1 MTVRSPRPCVAAPWV
16 RTRLRA
22 APGAALALA
31 LLVAVTAF
39 LAAVLPRAVD
49 RYGDAGLHRALET
62 AGPDSTGVQLA
73 ASLPDPG
80 LSREEQ
86 EAAVRGDVLRA
97 HRSELL
103 ALAGR
108 SLPLDPH
115 RSSSGVRTSEA
126 QKMSEPW
133 LPRPDGLP
141 AQLHLLAQDGLAD
154 HSRLRAGR
162 LPKVPDTVTAA
173 TTRIEGA
180 VTTDTAGD
188 LNIEVGS
195 VLAFPGVA
203 RVPLEVR
210 ITGIVAPLDPEGA
223 YWSTDPLMRTPG
235 LTILPGDPD
244 VRQYWMGA
252 LLLPPDAAPAL
263 LSTAGKPVRY
273 WGLAPS
279 VPDLH
284 GYDMPRL
291 TSAVAAV
298 ESGPVLQRMRE
309 ATALD
314 LRAHSE
320 LDDVLTGHAGLRA
333 AIGPLV
339 SVAAFGTGTVAAV
352 VLLMAGGLA
361 ADRRGGE
368 LTLLRARGGSLPGV
382 TGRLLAETAVVAVPA
397 AALGLAAAWLTVR
410 EARPVYSVAAA
421 GAVALLACLVLPLRA
436 LVAHRAVRAH
446 TGRRDVVAARPAPR
460 RTVAELTLLALAVG
474 AVVALRTRG
483 TSGGPD
489 ASGDHLVSLA
499 PVLVGVIA
507 ALVLVRLYPLPLRGL
522 ARPAARLRGVVGPLA
537 LARAGRAAGSAVLPL
552 LALLTALTTA
562 AFGGSVIGG
571 VADARDRAALLTVG
585 ADARVNALH
594 VLPAGLPDRVRRAP
608 GVREVTAVSVA
619 DHARSPEDT
628 VPVAGVDPA
637 GYAALTRHTG
647 IGAFDRNVLAPGGSD
662 TLPAVASPG
671 VADRHG
677 TRPFAVRMEDGSSI
691 TVRIVRVRERT
702 PAVVGEKF
710 LVVDRSALS
719 DRAARPT
726 ALLVTGDRVDGAAL
740 RRAADGG
747 GTSVRVRAEERAG
760 YVDSPL
766 QSGAERVYTAAV
778 AAGAGYAVLALLLT
792 LVRAAPER
800 AALLAR
806 LRTMGLTRA
815 QGRRLLVLESLPQAL
830 LAAAGGTLTA
840 WATIR
845 LLAPGIDLTAVALPA
860 TRSPAGR
867 ATLLTDPVSLLVPA
881 LAVVVLTVG
890 IAAVQA
896 WWTGRRDAVR
906 ELRAGD
912 AR

>member
-1 MTVRSPRPCVAAPWV
+1 
-16 RTRLRA
+16 
-22 APGAALALA
+22 
-31 LLVAVTAF
+31 
-39 LAAVLPRAVD
+39 
-49 RYGDAGLHRALET
+49 
-62 AGPDSTGVQLA
+62 
-73 ASLPDPG
+73 
-80 LSREEQ
+80 
-86 EAAVRGDVLRA
+86 
-97 HRSELL
+97 
-103 ALAGR
+103 
-108 SLPLDPH
+108 
-115 RSSSGVRTSEA
+115 
-126 QKMSEPW
+126 MSEPW

-141 AQLHLLAQDGLAD
+141 AQLYLLAQDGLAD
-154 HSRLRAGR
+154 HSRLREGR

-195 VLAFPGVA
+195 VLTFPGVA
-203 RVPLEVR
+203 RAPLEVR
-210 ITGIVAPLDPEGA
+210 ITGIVAPRDPEGA
-223 YWSTDPLMRTPG
+223 YWSTDPDAHPG
-235 LTILPGDPD
+235 PDDPPRRPD

-273 WGLAPS
+273 WGSP
-279 VPDLH
+279 VRPDLH

-421 GAVALLACLVLPLRA
+421 GAVTLLACLALPCGPSSRTAPSARTPGAGTSPRPAPHRA
-436 LVAHRAVRAH
+436 ARSPNSPCSPWRWARSWRCAPAARRAGRTPPGRPGVPGPGAGGRDRRAGAGTAVPAAPARAGPPGGTAAGRGRPAGPGPRGPCRRFRGAAPAGPAHRADHGRLRWFRDRRR
-446 TGRRDVVAARPAPR
+446 GRRPGPGGPAHGRRRRPRERAPRPARRPARPGPPGTRRPGGHHRQRRRPR
-460 RTVAELTLLALAVG
+460 
-474 AVVALRTRG
+474 
-483 TSGGPD
+483 
-489 ASGDHLVSLA
+489 
-499 PVLVGVIA
+499 
-507 ALVLVRLYPLPLRGL
+507 
-522 ARPAARLRGVVGPLA
+522 
-537 LARAGRAAGSAVLPL
+537 
-552 LALLTALTTA
+552 
-562 AFGGSVIGG
+562 SV
-571 VADARDRAALLTVG
+571 
-585 ADARVNALH
+585 
-594 VLPAGLPDRVRRAP
+594 
-608 GVREVTAVSVA
+608 
-619 DHARSPEDT
+619 PEDT

-637 GYAALTRHTG
+637 GDAALTRHTG
-647 IGAFDRNVLAPGGSD
+647 IGAFDRNVLAPAG
-662 TLPAVASPG
+662 
-671 VADRHG
+671 
-677 TRPFAVRMEDGSSI
+677 
-691 TVRIVRVRERT
+691 RT
-702 PAVVGEKF
+702 PCPPWPPPGSPTATAPGPSRCAWRTAA
-710 LVVDRSALS
+710 RSPCGSCGCGSGPGRRRRGVPGGGPVRALGPRRPP
-719 DRAARPT
+719 DRAA
-726 ALLVTGDRVDGAAL
+726 GDRRPGGRGRAAPGGGRWRDVGPGARRGTRRIRRLAPPVRRRTRL
-740 RRAADGG
+740 HRGGGGGRRVRRARPAAD
-747 GTSVRVRAEERAG
+747 
-760 YVDSPL
+760 P
-766 QSGAERVYTAAV
+766 
-778 AAGAGYAVLALLLT
+778 GAG
-792 LVRAAPER
+792 RPER